1 MINSEFALFGKRLML
16 TRSRSLIT
24 TEEKPMTAQNLP
36 PVHPGE
42 VLLEEYLKPLGI
54 SQNRL
59 ARDLGVPAQ
68 RINDIVRKNRSITVD
83 TALRLARY
91 FHTTPQ
97 FWLNLQMHYD
107 LEMARETHLEDRVNR
122 DVRQNEALGGREV

>member
-1 MINSEFALFGKRLML
+1 MATG
-16 TRSRSLIT
+16 
-24 TEEKPMTAQNLP
+24 EKLS

-42 VLLEEYLKPLGI
+42 VLWAEYLQPLKI

-68 RINDIVRKNRSITVD
+68 RINDIVRGQRAITVD

-91 FHTTPQ
+91 FHTSPR

-107 LEMARETHLEDRVNR
+107 LEMALETRLVDRINR
-122 DVRQNEALGGREV
+122 DVRENEALAVLG